1 MKKIVAILI
10 LAVLGCTVKAD
21 QLRIVIYK
29 EKRMLELWRADAII
43 KTYKVGLG
51 FAPVGKKLKSG
62 DGKTP
67 EGSYYVCVKNPN
79 SKFYLSLGISYP
91 SPSDAQTGLDSKL
104 ITKDEYSRIVSAQR
118 KGVTPPWNTKLGGE
132 IFIHGRGSSSDWTWG
147 CVALDDSEMKEL
159 FQIVEVGTV
168 VEIKK

>member
-1 MKKIVAILI
+1 MKILTKAEEQIMQVLWKIEKGFLREITNAMPGPKPHQNTVATLLKILI
-10 LAVLGCTVKAD
+10 EKEFVSVTVLGR
-21 QLRIVIYK
+21 QHLY
-29 EKRMLELWRADAII
+29 
-43 KTYKVGLG
+43 
-51 FAPVGKKLKSG
+51 
-62 DGKTP
+62 
-67 EGSYYVCVKNPN
+67 
-79 SKFYLSLGISYP
+79 
-91 SPSDAQTGLDSKL
+91 SPI
-104 ITKDEYSRIVSAQR
+104 ITKDEYSRIVSAHQ

>member
-1 MKKIVAILI
+1 MILVA
-10 LAVLGCTVKAD
+10 LGCTAKAD
-21 QLRIVIYK
+21 QLRIVVYK
-29 EKRMLELWRADAII
+29 ENRALELWKADALI

-51 FAPVGKKLKSG
+51 FSPVGKKLKLG

-91 SPSDAQTGLDSKL
+91 SPSDAKAGLDSKL
-104 ITKDEYSRIVSAQR
+104 ITKDEYLRIVSAHK

-147 CVALDDSEMKEL
+147 CVALDDPEMKEL
-159 FQIVEVGTV
+159 FQIVEMGTV